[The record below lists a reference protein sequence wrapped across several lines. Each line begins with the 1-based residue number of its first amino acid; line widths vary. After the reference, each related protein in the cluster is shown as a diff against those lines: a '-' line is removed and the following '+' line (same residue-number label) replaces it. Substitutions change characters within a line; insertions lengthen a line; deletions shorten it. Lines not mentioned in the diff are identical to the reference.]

1 MAAPLRQL
9 VHTRILYRL
18 SRKFTLQAKLVENT
32 NGGVGQRLPP
42 VSLDVCNHGQAAR
55 ARVALTRQY
64 SRRAQPHAAGTNI
77 AEHDSREEIR
87 SEDDGAKRT
96 RRKSRKKKDS
106 PSTAAGTNV
115 TEHDSREEIR
125 SEDDGKKRTRRKTRK
140 KKDSPSTSA
149 PRTESGITLN
159 FPFEGERKE
168 VDATTNT
175 NTGTL
180 TGQES
185 SSFTTHIVNQSGGRV
200 YSIHRE
206 GEVYHLPSV
215 TTILG
220 STLPEERRFM
230 LLNWKQS
237 LVKKRGEGGYREVV
251 DKTRVLGIQFHEV
264 GCGEEV

>member
-1 MAAPLRQL
+1 MAAPLRRL
-9 VHTRILYRL
+9 VHTRVLYRL
-18 SRKFTLQAKLVENT
+18 SRNFTLQARLVENT

-55 ARVALTRQY
+55 ARVVTRQY
-64 SRRAQPHAAGTNI
+64 SRRAQPQAA
-77 AEHDSREEIR
+77 S
-87 SEDDGAKRT
+87 
-96 RRKSRKKKDS
+96 
-106 PSTAAGTNV
+106 TNV

-185 SSFTTHIVNQSGGRV
+185 SSFTAHIVNQSGGRV

-220 STLPEERRFM
+220 STLPKERRFM

-251 DKTRVLGIQFHEV
+251 DKTRVLGIRFHEV